1 MNLARVAI
9 KQLTASDLS
18 FFAPHLKRSKQKAI
32 NLNADVFVE
41 VFYPNL
47 AGRLDEFPFRLNIVG
62 PGGRWPHVLTRK
74 AIRTAGAKNWR
85 LDGEIVH
92 NPADQADRYDR
103 LAEDDFAVIAF
114 EGDDHPKVATVVLVS
129 ASEDPELHAVIRGAH
144 DFQGRESMVAVDQAD
159 LSALLGET
167 RGAYANAHPLES
179 LLTPDTVEEAV
190 FGSAQEQERT
200 ARTTDGKGPLI
211 TAEALKLQLQAG
223 EETGRRGEEAFD
235 RWLES
240 SGHSEDDYE
249 WVSRTHARA
258 THDFHVTNPRWDGAA
273 GAQYLDVK
281 ATKGALDT
289 PLHMSMAEIRWAA
302 GHDNYALV
310 RVYDLGTEQPKF
322 RILTGVRAVAQRIMA
337 DVVPRLPQGVAIDGF
352 ELAVANFQMGFAGDI
367 PPLAP

>member
-32 NLNADVFVE
+32 NLNADVFVDR
-41 VFYPNL
+41 FYPNL
-47 AGRLDEFPFRLNIVG
+47 SGRLEEFPFRLNIVG
-62 PGGRWPHVLTRK
+62 PGGRAPHVLTRK

-103 LAEDDFAVIAF
+103 LADGDFAVMAF
-114 EGDDHPKVATVVLVS
+114 EGDDNPKAVTLVLVS
-129 ASEDPELHAVIRGAH
+129 AAEDGDLYAVIRGAH
-144 DFQGRESMVAVDQAD
+144 DFQGRETMVAVDQED
-159 LSALLGET
+159 LSALLTET
-167 RGAYANAHPLES
+167 SNAYADVHPLES

-190 FGSAQEQERT
+190 FGSAKEQERT
-200 ARTTDGKGPLI
+200 GTTDGKGAAI

-240 SGHSEDDYE
+240 TGHTEDDYE

-273 GAQYLDVK
+273 GPQYLDVK

-289 PLHMSMAEIRWAA
+289 PVHMSMAEVRWAA
-302 GHDNYALV
+302 THDNYALV
-310 RVYDLGTEQPKF
+310 RVYDLGTDQPKF
-322 RILTGVRAVAQRIMA
+322 RMLTGVRVVAERIMH
-337 DVVPRLPQGVAIDGF
+337 DVVPALPTGVAIDGF
-352 ELAVANFQMGFAGDI
+352 ELAVANFQMGFAGEI